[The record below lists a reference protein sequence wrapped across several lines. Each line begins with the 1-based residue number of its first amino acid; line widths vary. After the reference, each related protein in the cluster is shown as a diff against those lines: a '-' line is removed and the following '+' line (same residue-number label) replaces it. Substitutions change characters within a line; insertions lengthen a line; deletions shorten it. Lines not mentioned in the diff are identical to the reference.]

1 MMKRPLAL
9 FASALA
15 VAAGLVAVSTPATAG
30 ANFTPTTGITPGT
43 VFSNMTVT
51 ADSGNFLCDEA
62 GTEASTGT
70 QVSFGLLFVSSADTT
85 VDNGDVIIGGQGSE
99 DVSYTQGAT
108 TSPAVNVDMPVLD
121 AHDPSNNVLAVGVC
135 SVSGSPD
142 FTIHGATTTVI
153 GYSDV
158 TMAPSTV
165 SRGGSATISLVD
177 ATTDGLSCDAGFN
190 EGPYSLGV
198 EIYST
203 FAAFDNGDDPL
214 TVIPEGWDN
223 DGPGFGSFT
232 ESQLASGVSGSF
244 TVPESLADGNYF
256 GAVYCIN
263 ELGFWGDSPAM
274 GLVPFT
280 VGASLADT
288 GASAATI
295 AGVSAL
301 GSTLIALGGIVWVLR
316 RRNAK
321 A

>member
-15 VAAGLVAVSTPATAG
+15 VAAGLVAVSTPATA
-30 ANFTPTTGITPGT
+30 AAVLNFTPTTGITPGT
-43 VFSNMTVT
+43 IINDVT
-51 ADSGNFLCDEA
+51 ITAAPGTFLCEDGGVE
-62 GTEASTGT
+62 TTTGT
-70 QVSFGLLFVSSADTT
+70 DVEYGLFFVSSSDTAY
-85 VDNGDVIIGGQGSE
+85 DGSDVFLGGASAPALS
-99 DVSYTQGAT
+99 SYTQGET
-108 TSPAVNVDMPVLD
+108 TSPAVDLLMTVLD
-121 AHDPSNNVLAVGVC
+121 AHDPAQNVLAIGYC
-135 SVSGSPD
+135 
-142 FTIHGATTTVI
+142 FTAPESQVAHGATVI
-153 GYSDV
+153 EYSDV
-158 TMAPSTV
+158 TMASSPV
-165 SRGGSATISLVD
+165 ARGGTATINLID
-177 ATTDGLSCDAGFN
+177 ATPAGLACDAEFN

-214 TVIPEGWDN
+214 MVIPEGWDN
-223 DGPGFGSFT
+223 NGPGFGSFT

-244 TVPESLADGNYF
+244 TVPESLADGNYV

-263 ELGFWGDSPAM
+263 ELGFWGDSPAL
-274 GLVPFT
+274 GLVPIT
-280 VGASLADT
+280 VGALADT

-295 AGVSAL
+295 AGVAAL